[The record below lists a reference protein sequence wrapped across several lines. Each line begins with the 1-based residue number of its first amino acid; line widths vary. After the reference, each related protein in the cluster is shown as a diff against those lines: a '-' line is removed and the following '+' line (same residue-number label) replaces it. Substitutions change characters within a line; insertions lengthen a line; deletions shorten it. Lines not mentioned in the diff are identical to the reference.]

1 MSPGASRSARSE
13 IAHVTM
19 PRNSAWP
26 DQDGR
31 RRRGGQ
37 GASGRPSGRGAARTA
52 GAGRHQEGADLPGDH
67 RWEAVEEK
75 ALTPQSINLIEAA
88 LRRGRVG
95 PGGGFGARFA
105 GRVSG
110 EAAQHGAA
118 GDDVAAPV
126 SLRSRA
132 TRDY

>member
-1 MSPGASRSARSE
+1 
-13 IAHVTM
+13 
-19 PRNSAWP
+19 
-26 DQDGR
+26 
-31 RRRGGQ
+31 
-37 GASGRPSGRGAARTA
+37 
-52 GAGRHQEGADLPGDH
+52 
-67 RWEAVEEK
+67 VEEK

-95 PGGGFGARFA
+95 PGGGFGAWFA

-132 TRDY
+132 TRDYNEAERAQGGKAGLKGNGQLTICEAAMALG